1 MKVQYVL
8 VGVGSV
14 PTASPLLTTLV
25 EVPHEPPF
33 ALKVI
38 VQVTAVQCAYTV
50 VLPLNIED
58 AVTLDPPDAEVYQPS
73 NVLLDLLAVGRV
85 PMAEPFLIILD
96 VSLLTPPLA
105 LKVIVQA
112 SSATKR
118 IPFSDAKVCA

>member
-1 MKVQYVL
+1 MQYVL
-8 VGVGSV
+8 VGVGSA

-33 ALKVI
+33 ASNVI
-38 VQVTAVQCAYTV
+38 VLVCNVQCAYTV
-50 VLPLNIED
+50 VLTLNTED
-58 AVTLDPPDAEVYQPS
+58 AVTFDPPEAEVYQPS
-73 NVLLDLLAVGRV
+73 NVLLDLLAAGRA

-96 VSLLTPPLA
+96 VSLLAPPLA